1 MSKSIIIAL
10 VTVASL
16 VGTAANAREVC
27 RTVSIPTMNCG
38 PNNTKCFVTYTTAQI
53 CKQVPDTQTTTKTT
67 ATKLNTSAPGAAKP
81 TGPKVSGSGTRTA
94 SRR

>member
-27 RTVSIPTMNCG
+27 RTVSVPTMNCG
-38 PNNTKCFVTYTTAQI
+38 PNNKCFVTYTKAQI
-53 CKQVPDTQTTTKTT
+53 CKQVPDTPTTTTT
-67 ATKLNTSAPGAAKP
+67 TKLNTRGQGSGNP
-81 TGPKVSGSGTRTA
+81 TGTKVSGLGTRTA

>member
-38 PNNTKCFVTYTTAQI
+38 PNNTNCFVTYTKAQI
-53 CKQVPDTQTTTKTT
+53 CKQVPDTPPKATTTK
-67 ATKLNTSAPGAAKP
+67 ANTSAPGSGKP
-81 TGPKVSGSGTRTA
+81 TGPKVSGLGTRTV

>member
-27 RTVSIPTMNCG
+27 RTVSIPTMNCT
-38 PNNTKCFVTYTTAQI
+38 PTKCFVTYTTAQI
-53 CKQVPDTQTTTKTT
+53 CKQVPDTPPKATT
-67 ATKLNTSAPGAAKP
+67 AKANTSVPGSGKP
-81 TGPKVSGSGTRTA
+81 TGPKVSGLGTRTA

>member
-27 RTVSIPTMNCG
+27 KTVSIPTMNCG

-53 CKQVPDTQTTTKTT
+53 CKQVPDTKTTTTTTK
-67 ATKLNTSAPGAAKP
+67 ANTGAPGSGKP
-81 TGPKVSGSGTRTA
+81 TGSKVSGLGTRTA

>member
-1 MSKSIIIAL
+1 MSKSIVIAL

-38 PNNTKCFVTYTTAQI
+38 PNNTKCFVTYTKAQI
-53 CKQVPDTQTTTKTT
+53 CKQVPDTQTTT
-67 ATKLNTSAPGAAKP
+67 TKLKTRGQGSGNP
-81 TGPKVSGSGTRTA
+81 TGTKVSGTGTRTA

>member
-53 CKQVPDTQTTTKTT
+53 CKQVPDTQTTTTKAKT
-67 ATKLNTSAPGAAKP
+67 LGQGSGKP
-81 TGPKVSGSGTRTA
+81 IGTKVSGSGTRTA